1 MREIEQGGHEQMAVL
16 KLEHVGVM
24 VANLEASIRFYEEVI
39 GLKHKG
45 TLLHT
50 NGVIRLGFLGFEANN
65 ETEVEL
71 IEGYN
76 AGLPQ
81 EGKVHHLAFT
91 VDDVE
96 AEFERIKSLELEQL
110 DPEIT
115 TLPNGSR
122 YFFFNGL
129 DGERIEFFQ
138 STH

>member
-1 MREIEQGGHEQMAVL
+1 MAI
-16 KLEHVGVM
+16 KRIEHVGVM

-39 GLKHKG
+39 GLKLKG

-50 NGVIRLGFLGFEANN
+50 NEAIRLAFLGLDVKG

-81 EGKVHHLAFT
+81 EGKVHHLAFA
-91 VDDVE
+91 VDDIE
-96 AEFERIKSLELEQL
+96 SEFSRIQALELSEI
-110 DPEIT
+110 DKDIT
-115 TLPNGSR
+115 TLPDGSR

-129 DGERIEFFQ
+129 DMELIEFFQ
-138 STH
+138 STRN

>member
-1 MREIEQGGHEQMAVL
+1 MREVIVLAVL

-50 NGVIRLGFLGFEANN
+50 NGVIRLGFLGFEQLN

-76 AGLPQ
+76 GNLPQ

-91 VDDVE
+91 VDDIE
-96 AEFERIKSLELEQL
+96 IEFARIQGLNVEQL
-110 DPEIT
+110 DTEIT
-115 TLPNGSR
+115 ALPNGSR

-138 STH
+138 STR

>member
-1 MREIEQGGHEQMAVL
+1 MAV
-16 KLEHVGVM
+16 KKMEHVGIM

-50 NGVIRLGFLGFEANN
+50 NGVIRLAFLGFDVHG

-76 AGLPQ
+76 ANLPQ

-91 VDDVE
+91 VDHIDE
-96 AEFERIKSLELEQL
+96 EYARIQGLGVEQL
-110 DPEIT
+110 DEQLT

-129 DGERIEFFQ
+129 DGERIEFFE
-138 STH
+138 STR

>member
-1 MREIEQGGHEQMAVL
+1 MTVM

-24 VANLEASIRFYEEVI
+24 VANLEASIAFYEKVI

-50 NGVIRLGFLGFEANN
+50 NGVIRLGFLGFEAAN

-76 AGLPQ
+76 ANLPQ

-91 VDDVE
+91 VDDIYVE
-96 AEFERIKSLELEQL
+96 FARIQALEVEQL
-110 DPEIT
+110 DTEIT
-115 TLPNGSR
+115 TLPNGSK

-138 STH
+138 STRG

>member
-1 MREIEQGGHEQMAVL
+1 MAVL
-16 KLEHVGVM
+16 KMEHVGVM
-24 VANLEASIRFYEEVI
+24 VANLEASIRFYEQVI

-50 NGVIRLGFLGFEANN
+50 NGVIRLAFLGFEALN

-71 IEGYN
+71 IEGYH

-91 VDDVE
+91 VDDVD
-96 AEFERIKSLELEQL
+96 AEYTRIQALAVQQL
-110 DPEIT
+110 DEEIT
-115 TLPNGSR
+115 TLPNGSK

-138 STH
+138 STR

>member
-1 MREIEQGGHEQMAVL
+1 MAVL
-16 KLEHVGVM
+16 KMEHVGVM

-50 NGVIRLGFLGFEANN
+50 NGVIRLGFLGFEAQN

-96 AEFERIKSLELEQL
+96 AEFTRIKGLELEQT
-110 DPEIT
+110 DTEIT

-138 STH
+138 STR

>member
-1 MREIEQGGHEQMAVL
+1 MAVM

-24 VANLEASIRFYEEVI
+24 VANLEASIQFYENVI

-50 NGVIRLGFLGFEANN
+50 NGVIRLGFLGWDVKG

-96 AEFERIKSLELEQL
+96 SEFVRIQGLEVEQL
-110 DPEIT
+110 DTEIT

-138 STH
+138 STRG

>member
-1 MREIEQGGHEQMAVL
+1 MAVL
-16 KLEHVGVM
+16 KMEHVGVM
-24 VANLEASIRFYEEVI
+24 VANLEASIHFYEEVI
-39 GLKHKG
+39 GLKHKS

-50 NGVIRLGFLGFEANN
+50 NGVIRLGFLGFEAQN

-91 VDDVE
+91 VDNIE
-96 AEFERIKSLELEQL
+96 AEFTRIKGLQVEQL
-110 DPEIT
+110 DAEIT

-138 STH
+138 STR

>member
-1 MREIEQGGHEQMAVL
+1 MAVQR
-16 KLEHVGVM
+16 LEHVGVM
-24 VANLEASIRFYEEVI
+24 VANLEASIAFYEKVI
-39 GLKHKG
+39 GLTHKG

-50 NGVIRLGFLGFEANN
+50 NGVIRLGFMGFGAQG

-76 AGLPQ
+76 SGLPQ

-91 VDDVE
+91 VDDIE
-96 AEFERIKSLELEQL
+96 AEYARIQGLSVEQL
-110 DPEIT
+110 DEEIV

-138 STH
+138 TTRD

>member
-1 MREIEQGGHEQMAVL
+1 MTVM

-24 VANLEASIRFYEEVI
+24 VANLEASIAFYEKVI

-50 NGVIRLGFLGFEANN
+50 NGVIRLGFLGFEAAN

-76 AGLPQ
+76 ANLPQ

-91 VDDVE
+91 VDDIDVE
-96 AEFERIKSLELEQL
+96 FARIQALEVAQL
-110 DPEIT
+110 DAEIT
-115 TLPNGSR
+115 TLPNGSK

-138 STH
+138 STRG

>member
-1 MREIEQGGHEQMAVL
+1 MAVM

-24 VANLEASIRFYEEVI
+24 VANLEASIAFYVNVI
-39 GLKHKG
+39 GLRHKG

-50 NGVIRLGFLGFEANN
+50 NGVIRLGFLGFEAKN

-71 IEGYN
+71 VEGYN
-76 AGLPQ
+76 ANLPQ

-91 VDDVE
+91 VDDVD
-96 AEFERIKSLELEQL
+96 AEFARIQGLEVDQL
-110 DPEIT
+110 DTEIT

-138 STH
+138 STRG

>member
-1 MREIEQGGHEQMAVL
+1 MAVL
-16 KLEHVGVM
+16 KMEHVGVM

-50 NGVIRLGFLGFEANN
+50 NGVIRLAFLGFETLN

-96 AEFERIKSLELEQL
+96 AEFTRIQGL
-110 DPEIT
+110 DVQQIDEEIT

-138 STH
+138 TTR

>member
-1 MREIEQGGHEQMAVL
+1 MAVL

-24 VANLEASIRFYEEVI
+24 VANLEASIRFYEEVS

-50 NGVIRLGFLGFEANN
+50 NGVIRLGFLGFEQLN

-76 AGLPQ
+76 GNLPQ

-91 VDDVE
+91 VDDIDL
-96 AEFERIKSLELEQL
+96 EFARIQGLNVEQL
-110 DPEIT
+110 DTEIT
-115 TLPNGSR
+115 ALPNGSR

-138 STH
+138 STR

>member
-1 MREIEQGGHEQMAVL
+1 MTVM

-24 VANLEASIRFYEEVI
+24 VANLEASIAFYVNVI

-50 NGVIRLGFLGFEANN
+50 NGVIRLGFLGFETAN

-76 AGLPQ
+76 ANLPQ

-91 VDDVE
+91 VDDID
-96 AEFERIKSLELEQL
+96 AEFARIQALEVEQL
-110 DPEIT
+110 DKEIT
-115 TLPNGSR
+115 TLPNGSK

-138 STH
+138 STRG

>member
-1 MREIEQGGHEQMAVL
+1 MAVM
-16 KLEHVGVM
+16 KMEHVGVM

-45 TLLHT
+45 SLLHT
-50 NGVIRLGFLGFEANN
+50 NGVIRLAFLGFEAAN

-96 AEFERIKSLELEQL
+96 AEFARIKGLSVEQL
-110 DPEIT
+110 DEEIT

-138 STH
+138 STR

>member
-1 MREIEQGGHEQMAVL
+1 MAI
-16 KLEHVGVM
+16 KRIEHVGVM

-39 GLKHKG
+39 GLKLKG

-50 NGVIRLGFLGFEANN
+50 NEVIRLAFLGLDVKG

-81 EGKVHHLAFT
+81 EGKVHHLAFA
-91 VDDVE
+91 VDDIDS
-96 AEFERIKSLELEQL
+96 EFSRIQALELSEI
-110 DPEIT
+110 DKDIT
-115 TLPNGSR
+115 TLPNGAR

-129 DGERIEFFQ
+129 DMELIEFFQ
-138 STH
+138 STRN

>member
-1 MREIEQGGHEQMAVL
+1 MAVL

-24 VANLEASIRFYEEVI
+24 VANLETSIRFYEEVI

-50 NGVIRLGFLGFEANN
+50 NGVIRLGFLGFEQLN

-76 AGLPQ
+76 GNLPQ

-96 AEFERIKSLELEQL
+96 TEFARIKSLHVEEL
-110 DPEIT
+110 DTEIT

-138 STH
+138 STRGM

>member
-1 MREIEQGGHEQMAVL
+1 MAVM

-24 VANLEASIRFYEEVI
+24 VANLEASIAFYEKVV
-39 GLKHKG
+39 GLTHKG

-50 NGVIRLGFLGFEANN
+50 NGVIRLGFLGFGEQN

-76 AGLPQ
+76 SNLPQ

-96 AEFERIKSLELEQL
+96 AEFVRIQGLPVAQL
-110 DPEIT
+110 DDEIT

-138 STH
+138 STRS

>member
-1 MREIEQGGHEQMAVL
+1 MAV
-16 KLEHVGVM
+16 KRIEHVGVM

-39 GLKHKG
+39 GLKLKG

-50 NGVIRLGFLGFEANN
+50 NQVIRMAFLGLDVNG

-81 EGKVHHLAFT
+81 EGKVHHLAFA
-91 VDDVE
+91 VDDIE
-96 AEFERIKSLELEQL
+96 AEFSRIQALELSEI
-110 DPEIT
+110 DHNIT
-115 TLPNGSR
+115 TLPNEAR

-129 DGERIEFFQ
+129 DMERIEFFQ
-138 STH
+138 STRN

>member
-1 MREIEQGGHEQMAVL
+1 MAVL
-16 KLEHVGVM
+16 KMEHVGVM
-24 VANLEASIRFYEEVI
+24 VANLEASIRFYDKVI

-45 TLLHT
+45 TILHS
-50 NGVIRLGFLGFEANN
+50 NGVIRLGFLGFEAQN

-71 IEGYN
+71 VEGYN
-76 AGLPQ
+76 ASLPQ

-96 AEFERIKSLELEQL
+96 AEFTRIQGLEVEQL
-110 DPEIT
+110 DTEIT

-138 STH
+138 STR

>member
-1 MREIEQGGHEQMAVL
+1 MAVL
-16 KLEHVGVM
+16 KMEHVGVM

-50 NGVIRLGFLGFEANN
+50 NGVIRLGFLGFEAQN

-96 AEFERIKSLELEQL
+96 AEFRRIKGLELEQV
-110 DPEIT
+110 DTEIT

-138 STH
+138 STR

>member
-1 MREIEQGGHEQMAVL
+1 MTVM

-24 VANLEASIRFYEEVI
+24 VANLEASIAFYVTVI

-50 NGVIRLGFLGFEANN
+50 NGVIRLGFLGFEGAN

-71 IEGYN
+71 VEGYN
-76 AGLPQ
+76 ANLPQ

-91 VDDVE
+91 VDDID
-96 AEFERIKSLELEQL
+96 AEFSRIQALEVEQL
-110 DPEIT
+110 DTEIT
-115 TLPNGSR
+115 TLPNGSK

-138 STH
+138 STRG

>member
-1 MREIEQGGHEQMAVL
+1 MAVL
-16 KLEHVGVM
+16 KMEHVGVM

-50 NGVIRLGFLGFEANN
+50 NGVIRLGFLGFEAHN

-96 AEFERIKSLELEQL
+96 AEFTRIKSLELEQL
-110 DPEIT
+110 DTEIT

-138 STH
+138 STR

>member
-1 MREIEQGGHEQMAVL
+1 MTVM

-24 VANLEASIRFYEEVI
+24 VANLEASIAFYVNVI

-50 NGVIRLGFLGFEANN
+50 NGVIRLGFLGFETAN

-76 AGLPQ
+76 ANLPQ

-91 VDDVE
+91 VDDID
-96 AEFERIKSLELEQL
+96 AEFARIQDLEVEQL
-110 DPEIT
+110 DKEIT
-115 TLPNGSR
+115 TLPNGSK

-138 STH
+138 STRG

>member
-1 MREIEQGGHEQMAVL
+1 MAVK

-24 VANLEASIRFYEEVI
+24 VANLEASIAFYENVI

-50 NGVIRLGFLGFEANN
+50 NGIIRLGFLGFGDQN

-76 AGLPQ
+76 ANLPQ

-96 AEFERIKSLELEQL
+96 TEFIRIQGLNVAQL
-110 DPEIT
+110 DTEIT
-115 TLPNGSR
+115 TLRNGSR

-138 STH
+138 STRG

>member
-1 MREIEQGGHEQMAVL
+1 MAVL
-16 KLEHVGVM
+16 KMEHVGVM
-24 VANLEASIRFYEEVI
+24 VANLEASIRFYEDVI
-39 GLKHKG
+39 GLKRKG

-50 NGVIRLGFLGFEANN
+50 NGVIKLGFLGFEALN

-91 VDDVE
+91 VDDIE
-96 AEFERIKSLELEQL
+96 TEFTRIKGLGVEQL
-110 DPEIT
+110 DAEIT

-138 STH
+138 STR

>member
-1 MREIEQGGHEQMAVL
+1 MTVM

-24 VANLEASIRFYEEVI
+24 VANLEASIAFYVHVI

-50 NGVIRLGFLGFEANN
+50 NGVIRLGFLGFEATN

-76 AGLPQ
+76 ANLPQ

-91 VDDVE
+91 VDDID
-96 AEFERIKSLELEQL
+96 AEFARIQALEVEQL
-110 DPEIT
+110 DTEIT
-115 TLPNGSR
+115 TLPNGSK

-138 STH
+138 STRG

>member
-1 MREIEQGGHEQMAVL
+1 MAVL
-16 KLEHVGVM
+16 KIEHVGVM
-24 VANLEASIRFYEEVI
+24 VANMEKSIRFYEEVV
-39 GLKHKG
+39 GLKLKD

-50 NGVIRLGFLGFEANN
+50 NGVVKLAFLGFGAHN
-65 ETEVEL
+65 ESEVEL
-71 IEGYN
+71 VEGYN

-81 EGKVHHLAFT
+81 EGKVHHLAFS

-96 AEFERIKSLELEQL
+96 AEYERIKGLNLEQV
-110 DPEIT
+110 DAEIT

-138 STH
+138 STR

>member
-1 MREIEQGGHEQMAVL
+1 MAVL
-16 KLEHVGVM
+16 KMEHVGVM

-45 TLLHT
+45 TLIHT
-50 NGVIRLGFLGFEANN
+50 NGVIRLGFLGFDVNG

-96 AEFERIKSLELEQL
+96 AEFERIKGLQVEQL
-110 DPEIT
+110 DAEIT
-115 TLPNGSR
+115 ALPNGSR
-122 YFFFNGL
+122 YFFFNEL

-138 STH
+138 STR